1 MRSTLLKEK
10 KDKLGL
16 ITTGS
21 LEVKEVQN
29 ETEEDKSAL
38 QNPQRIEDRLDNLS
52 NIDQMQV
59 SDIMEQILNLA
70 HLEKDLAAMPVEPGY
85 ILSCDSSSIWLY
97 SITRRS
103 FFEVKSGSE
112 ILSIE
117 KIDNDKSQCL
127 INSDVFEVSNEMII
141 CVGWN

>member
-141 CVGWN
+141 CVG